1 MNHNLLVGQSGGP
14 TAVINGSLYGVVSE
28 GLANPEIDNVIG
40 MINGIEGFLA
50 DHTMDMAPL
59 KENGEL
65 ERIRTTPGSYL
76 GSCRYKLPE
85 DLSDPVYP
93 ELFQKFTEKEISY
106 FFYIGGND
114 SMDTVSKLS
123 RYAATVGS
131 DIRIIGVPKTI
142 DNDLVLT
149 DHTPGYGSAAKYVA
163 STVREI
169 AIDASVYDN
178 KPSVTIIEIMG
189 RHAGWLTAA
198 SALARKEAGDNPL
211 LIYLPEAPF
220 ELAQFNDDLKKAF
233 EKTANV
239 IVCVSE
245 GIRDHGG
252 RFICEYSTEAQ
263 VDTFGHK
270 MLAGC
275 GKILENYVRNQ
286 FGVKVR
292 SVELNVNQR
301 CSGLT
306 VSGTDLNEA
315 EMAGRFGVQAA
326 LDGHTGQMVAF
337 ERETDTAASEP
348 VHAAAAVSN
357 AADLGAASASCVKH
371 RNTVYKIHP
380 VLKDVNLICNQEKK
394 VPAEW
399 ITKNGTDV
407 SDDFLAYSQPLIQ
420 GDVSHIMENG
430 LPKYLYRK

>member
-40 MINGIEGFLA
+40 MVNGIEGFLA
-50 DHTMDMAPL
+50 DHTIDMAPL
-59 KENGEL
+59 KENDKL

-85 DLSDPVYP
+85 NLSDPVYP

-178 KPSVTIIEIMG
+178 KPSVTIVEIMG

-198 SALARKEAGDNPL
+198 SVLARKFKGDNPV
-211 LIYLPEAPF
+211 LIYLPEV
-220 ELAQFNDDLKKAF
+220 AF
-233 EKTANV
+233 SPDTFIEKVKEKLTKTSNLV
-239 IVCVSE
+239 VCISE
-245 GIRDHGG
+245 GINDGNG
-252 RFICEYSTEAQ
+252 TFVCELASDVGT
-263 VDTFGHK
+263 DTFGHK
-270 MLAGC
+270 MLTGS
-275 GKILENYVRNQ
+275 GKYLENLVKEKL
-286 FGVKVR
+286 GIKVR
-292 SVELNVNQR
+292 SVELNVCQR
-301 CSGLT
+301 CSSSCL
-306 VSGTDLNEA
+306 SATDLDEA
-315 EMAGRFGVQAA
+315 AASGRFAVSAA
-326 LDGHTGQMVAF
+326 LDGETGKMINF
-337 ERETDTAASEP
+337 IRKSDDPYILEFGTA
-348 VHAAAAVSN
+348 
-357 AADLGAASASCVKH
+357 
-371 RNTVYKIHP
+371 
-380 VLKDVNLICNQEKK
+380 DVNEICNKEKA
-394 VPAEW
+394 VPEEW
-399 ITKNGTDV
+399 ITKDG
-407 SDDFLAYSQPLIQ
+407 SDIGDEFIAYARPLIQ
-420 GDVSHIMENG
+420 GSVEVPMKDG
-430 LPKYLYRK
+430 LPYFAFRK